1 MDFDTKKRNG
11 NKGKCWSL
19 LLILPALYF
28 AVTTCYSADFP
39 LEKWG
44 KDSLDSPFLIGGMK
58 TYFLKNKETLLDI
71 ARRFDLGYNE
81 ISLYYKGVDPWLPPR
96 GRVYLVPTLW
106 IVPPSKYKQIIINIP
121 ELRLYYF
128 YKKEKRIYTF
138 PLGIGD
144 EGWETPIGTARII
157 EKRKHPT
164 WHIPKSLWDK
174 YKVKSIPPG
183 PENPLGDYWMGLSIR
198 GYGIHGTNSP
208 WGVGRL
214 VSHGCIRLYPEDIEV
229 LFYRV
234 PIGTRVEI
242 IYEPVKVCK
251 SDTHVYMEVHPD
263 VYDKIPDLKHYALQ
277 KLEDMGLLHL
287 IDAKLFNLVIKEQNG
302 VPARISRS
310 IDEDN
315 HKDVSLQP
323 TASFFKND
331 TDL

>member
-1 MDFDTKKRNG
+1 MDCITKNRSV
-11 NKGKCWSL
+11 NKHRCWSIPLFFVIVL
-19 LLILPALYF
+19 LSVAI
-28 AVTTCYSADFP
+28 CYSADFQ

-44 KDSLDSPFLIGGMK
+44 KGSFNSPFLIGGMK

-106 IVPPSKYKQIIINIP
+106 IVPSSKYRQIIINIP

-128 YKKEKRIYTF
+128 YGKEKRIYTF

-144 EGWETPIGTARII
+144 EGWETPVGTARII
-157 EKRKHPT
+157 EKRVHPT

-174 YKVKSIPPG
+174 YKVKTIPPG

-214 VSHGCIRLYPEDIEV
+214 VSHGCIRLYPEDIAV
-229 LFYRV
+229 LFERV

-251 SDTHVYMEVHPD
+251 SDSHVYMEVHPD
-263 VYDKIPDLKHYALQ
+263 VYDRIPDLKQYALQ
-277 KLEDMGLLHL
+277 KLEEAGLLHL
-287 IDAKLFNLVIKEQNG
+287 VDPKLFDLVLKEQNG

-310 IDEDN
+310 IYEDS
-315 HKDVSLQP
+315 HKDILLQP
-323 TASFFKND
+323 AASFFKND

>member
-1 MDFDTKKRNG
+1 LDFNTQNRRITKHFYS
-11 NKGKCWSL
+11 SL
-19 LLILPALYF
+19 QLILVIFIVL
-28 AVTTCYSADFP
+28 VSNCYSADFP
-39 LEKWG
+39 LDKWG
-44 KDSLDSPFLIGGMK
+44 KEALKSPFLIGGMK
-58 TYFLKNKETLLDI
+58 TYFLKSKETLLDI

-96 GRVYLVPTLW
+96 GRIYLVPTLW
-106 IVPPSKYKQIIINIP
+106 IVPRSRYHQIIINIP

-144 EGWETPIGTARII
+144 EGWETPVGVARII
-157 EKRKHPT
+157 EKRVHPT

-183 PENPLGDYWMGLSIR
+183 PDNPLGDYWMGLSIR

-229 LFYRV
+229 LFKRV

-242 IYEPVKVCK
+242 IYEPVKICK
-251 SDTHVYMEVHPD
+251 CKRHVYMEVHPD
-263 VYDKIPDLKHYALQ
+263 VYGRIPDLKVYALQ
-277 KLEDMGLLHL
+277 KLEDLGLLHL
-287 IDAKLFNLVIKEQNG
+287 IDPKLFDLVIEKQNG
-302 VPARISRS
+302 VPARISRALN
-310 IDEDN
+310 DDGG
-315 HKDVSLQP
+315 KDIALDP
-323 TASFFKND
+323 TASFFRND
-331 TDL
+331 TEP